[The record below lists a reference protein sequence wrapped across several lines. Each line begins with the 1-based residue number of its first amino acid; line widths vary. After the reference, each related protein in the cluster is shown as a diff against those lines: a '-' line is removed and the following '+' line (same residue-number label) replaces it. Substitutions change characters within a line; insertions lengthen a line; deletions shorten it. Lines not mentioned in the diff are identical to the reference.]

1 MTQPV
6 RNAAMAAIGL
16 VLITLWLRFA
26 PGLVGGWV
34 SEGAWGEAGF
44 TVAVFGPLLLLGWV
58 GRRLAGIG
66 GAGGAW
72 ARSLGLGA
80 LTGLG
85 GLLLA
90 TGYTAM
96 AGTLVRGPTTAVGP
110 LLALGVIVIAVQVAA
125 EELVFRGWLQPVVQ
139 SLSGRW
145 AAVPLVAALFAGLHL
160 VAGGASG
167 GVALLNLFLGG
178 MLFGLIAAGRLGL
191 PGAMAA
197 HFAWNAGEQL
207 LLGLDPNPRVGAFGA
222 VLDLDLRGA
231 SLWGGSD
238 QGLNGSWA
246 MSLSLLAL
254 VVGWLLAARRNGAG

>member
-1 MTQPV
+1 
-6 RNAAMAAIGL
+6 MAAIGL
-16 VLITLWLRFA
+16 VLVTLWLRFA

-72 ARSLGLGA
+72 GRSLGLGA

-139 SLSGRW
+139 SLAGRW
-145 AAVPLVAALFAGLHL
+145 VAVPLVAALFAALHL
-160 VAGGASG
+160 IAGGASG

-178 MLFGLIAAGRLGL
+178 MLFGLIAAGRPGL

-197 HFAWNAGEQL
+197 HFAWNAGEQM
-207 LLGLDPNPRVGAFGA
+207 LLGLDPNPGVGAFGA

-246 MSLSLLAL
+246 MSLSLVAL
-254 VVGWLLAARRNGAG
+254 VVGWLLAARRSGAA